1 MFLDLV
7 QPTKLLR
14 PVPFSR
20 LPEERG
26 RLQALIMLQVRGDEK
41 WLPAKFAA
49 LQELSLRGRPRS
61 FMVPPSCTTLSLAY
75 HVSKKLPCDNDI
87 LHPSF
92 LAWHPGIASHAAC
105 LMLPPCP
112 ACVLGTPGAH

>member
-1 MFLDLV
+1 M
-7 QPTKLLR
+7 
-14 PVPFSR
+14 
-20 LPEERG
+20 
-26 RLQALIMLQVRGDEK
+26 MQVRGDEK

-75 HVSKKLPCDNDI
+75 HVSRTLHCDDNI

-92 LAWHPGIASHAAC
+92 LAWRPGSASLAASV
-105 LMLPPCP
+105 MLPHCP
-112 ACVLGTPGAH
+112 AHDV